1 MKKNFVLL
9 IIVSLIL
16 GGIYL
21 GNNNFFGHKEVSG
34 YLEEEINDKEVEIF
48 EPPIQSSVKT
58 ISILGVGDIM
68 FHMPQIVSAN
78 LDDGGYDFNPPFKYV
93 KKYIEEA
100 DIALA
105 NFETVT
111 AGNAKGFSGFPR
123 FNSPMETVYALK
135 QTGFDILST
144 ANNHCLDGGKSGIIS
159 TIENI
164 ENNGLKNIGTYKDNN
179 KSLLIEEVEGIKIGF
194 LSYTLGTNGLD
205 NLLTS
210 DELEYM
216 IDRVDEKKI
225 REDIDTLK
233 DAQVDLI
240 LSYIHWG
247 REYQNKP
254 NSYQE
259 DLGKKMVEWGAN
271 IILGSH
277 PHVVQ
282 RAEILKLND
291 KDNYIVYSM
300 GNFYSNQRYETIGN
314 PYTEDSVMVKFIIEK
329 NLDTNDTIIKDAIFI
344 PTWIY
349 RYVENKQIKYLILPI
364 GSSEAISSEVSEEL
378 SDKTIERIKK
388 SYEDTMNTLGGC
400 HLERS
405 REISGFKRGD
415 SSGAVFKG
423 WTQNDTSSKSGFR
436 L

>member
-194 LSYTLGTNGLD
+194 YP
-205 NLLTS
+205 
-210 DELEYM
+210 
-216 IDRVDEKKI
+216 
-225 REDIDTLK
+225 
-233 DAQVDLI
+233 I
-240 LSYIHWG
+240 LW
-247 REYQNKP
+247 
-254 NSYQE
+254 
-259 DLGKKMVEWGAN
+259 
-271 IILGSH
+271 
-277 PHVVQ
+277 VQ
-282 RAEILKLND
+282 
-291 KDNYIVYSM
+291 M
-300 GNFYSNQRYETIGN
+300 G
-314 PYTEDSVMVKFIIEK
+314 
-329 NLDTNDTIIKDAIFI
+329 
-344 PTWIY
+344 
-349 RYVENKQIKYLILPI
+349 
-364 GSSEAISSEVSEEL
+364 
-378 SDKTIERIKK
+378 
-388 SYEDTMNTLGGC
+388 
-400 HLERS
+400 
-405 REISGFKRGD
+405 
-415 SSGAVFKG
+415 
-423 WTQNDTSSKSGFR
+423 
-436 L
+436 

>member
-1 MKKNFVLL
+1 MKKFFVIL
-9 IIVSLIL
+9 IIVSLIF

-21 GNNNFFGHKEVSG
+21 KSNNLFEYKEVSG
-34 YLEEEINDKEVEIF
+34 DLEEEINDKDIDIF
-48 EPPIQSSVKT
+48 EPHKEPSTKT

-68 FHMPQIVSAN
+68 FHIPQIASAKLN
-78 LDDGGYDFNPPFKYV
+78 DGTYDFNPPFKYV

-111 AGNAKGFSGFPR
+111 AGNKRGFSGFPR
-123 FNSPMETVYALK
+123 FNSPTETVYALK
-135 QTGFDILST
+135 ETGFDILST
-144 ANNHCLDGGKSGIIS
+144 ANNHCLDGGKNGIIS

-164 ENNGLKNIGTYKDNN
+164 EDNGLKNIGTYKDDN
-179 KSLLIEEVEGIKIGF
+179 KVLLIEEVGEIKIGF

-205 NLLTS
+205 SLLTS

-216 IDRVDEKKI
+216 VDRVDDEKKI
-225 REDIDTLK
+225 KKDIDTLK

-240 LSYIHWG
+240 LAYIHWG
-247 REYQNKP
+247 TEYQNQS

-259 DLGKKMVEWGAN
+259 KLGKKMVEWGVN

-282 RAEILKLND
+282 RSEIIQHD
-291 KDNYIVYSM
+291 GKDNYIIYSM

-329 NLDTNDTIIKDAIFI
+329 DLDTNDTIIKDVVYI

-349 RYVENKQIKYLILPI
+349 RYQEDNQIKYLILPI
-364 GSSEAISSEVSEEL
+364 GSSGTVPSEL
-378 SDKTIERIKK
+378 SVELPDKIVERIKK
-388 SYEDTMNTLGGC
+388 SYEDTMNTIVGNNL
-400 HLERS
+400 LL
-405 REISGFKRGD
+405 K
-415 SSGAVFKG
+415 
-423 WTQNDTSSKSGFR
+423 
-436 L
+436 

>member
-1 MKKNFVLL
+1 MKKFFVLL

-21 GNNNFFGHKEVSG
+21 EFNNLFEYKEASG
-34 YLEEEINDKEVEIF
+34 GLEEEINDKDIDIF
-48 EPPIQSSVKT
+48 EPHKEPSTKT

-68 FHMPQIVSAN
+68 FHMPQIASAK
-78 LDDGGYDFNPPFKYV
+78 LDDRTYDFNPPFKYV

-100 DIALA
+100 DISMA

-111 AGNAKGFSGFPR
+111 AGNAGGFSGFPR
-123 FNSPMETVYALK
+123 FNSPTETVYALK
-135 QTGFDILST
+135 ETGFDILST
-144 ANNHCLDGGKSGIIS
+144 ANNHCLDGGKNGIIS

-164 ENNGLKNIGTYKDNN
+164 EDNGLKNIGTYKDDN
-179 KSLLIEEVEGIKIGF
+179 KVLLIEEVGEIKIGF

-205 NLLTS
+205 SLLTS

-216 IDRVDEKKI
+216 VDRVDDEKKI
-225 REDIDTLK
+225 KKDIDTLK

-240 LSYIHWG
+240 LAYIHWG
-247 REYQNKP
+247 TEYQNQS

-259 DLGKKMVEWGAN
+259 KLGKKMVEWGVN

-282 RAEILKLND
+282 RSEIIQHD
-291 KDNYIVYSM
+291 GKDNYIIYSM

-329 NLDTNDTIIKDAIFI
+329 DLDTNDTIIKDVVYI

-349 RYVENKQIKYLILPI
+349 RYQEDNQIKYLIFPI
-364 GSSEAISSEVSEEL
+364 GSSGTVPSEL
-378 SDKTIERIKK
+378 SVELPDKIVERIKK
-388 SYEDTMNTLGGC
+388 SYEDTMNTIVGNNL
-400 HLERS
+400 LL
-405 REISGFKRGD
+405 K
-415 SSGAVFKG
+415 
-423 WTQNDTSSKSGFR
+423 
-436 L
+436 